1 MYKIAAFFLLSIV
14 CAIMLNFFSIKISTP
29 KIVSPK
35 KSQINIDIGKYE
47 IKADGYIVYDLDNN
61 EILLEKNS
69 SFTYPTAS
77 ISKIVSALV
86 AYQYFSKGDEI
97 QITKK
102 DLNVYAN
109 TDLKIGDKWDAEE
122 LLKFSLIESSNIGI
136 TAIQRHVEE
145 STGYDFFDLVKQYQQ
160 DKNLNQSYFTN
171 STGLDIHLGLS
182 SAKSSPKDIVSILKL
197 SIEELSDII
206 YDTGIYSKKFYT
218 VDNRLFKATNT
229 NILTKKFNNIFIS
242 KTGYTDLAGGN
253 LAVVINIKS
262 SKIAIVVLSSTF
274 KERFSDVEKLINIV
288 TDYKKLND
296 I

>member
-1 MYKIAAFFLLSIV
+1 MYKIIVFFLSSLV
-14 CAIMLNFFSIKISTP
+14 CVILLNFFSIKINTP
-29 KIVSPK
+29 EIVSLK
-35 KSQINIDIGKYE
+35 KSQINIDISKYK

-86 AYQYFSKGDEI
+86 AHQYFSKGDEI
-97 QITKK
+97 EITTQ

-109 TDLKIGDKWDAEE
+109 TDLKVGDRWDAEE

-145 STGYDFFDLVKQYQQ
+145 VTGYDFFDLVKKYQQ

-218 VDNRLFKATNT
+218 VDKRLFEATNT

-253 LAVVINIKS
+253 LAIVINIKN

-274 KERFSDVEKLINIV
+274 EERFNDVEKLINIV
-288 TDYKKLND
+288 INHKKLND

>member
-1 MYKIAAFFLLSIV
+1 MHHLV
-14 CAIMLNFFSIKISTP
+14 CAILLNFLSIKINIP
-29 KIVSPK
+29 EIVSSK
-35 KSQINIDIGKYE
+35 KSQINIDVSKYE
-47 IKADGYIVYDLDNN
+47 IKADGYIVYDLDTN

-77 ISKIVSALV
+77 ISKIFSALV
-86 AYQYFSKGDEI
+86 AYQYFSQGDEI
-97 QITKK
+97 QIKEQ

-109 TDLKIGDKWDAEE
+109 TDLKAGDKWDAEE

-145 STGYDFFDLVKQYQQ
+145 NTGYDFFDLVKKYQQ
-160 DKNLNQSYFTN
+160 DKNLNQSYFIN

-182 SAKSSPKDIVSILKL
+182 SAKSSPKDVVSILKL
-197 SIEELSDII
+197 SIDELSDII
-206 YDTGIYSKKFYT
+206 YDTGIYSKNFYT
-218 VDNRLFKATNT
+218 VDGRLFKATNT
-229 NILTKKFNNIFIS
+229 NLLTKKFNNIFIS

-253 LAVVINIKS
+253 LAIVINIKN

-274 KERFSDVEKLINIV
+274 EERFNDAEKLINIV
-288 TDYKKLND
+288 SNYKKLND